1 MWKRLLLVALVGWG
15 GYSWW
20 TTRAVSHG
28 PGIVAPQAPV
38 QREVSDARAFDYK
51 GHRIVPLARF
61 SAQARVLRRE
71 DYRLGREADLAPT
84 DLVLGWN
91 RMSDEAGLKQIDI
104 GQSNRFY
111 YWSVKEYPIP
121 QREIETSS
129 ANMHLI
135 PADSA
140 VESKIKKVRK
150 GQVVQVRGYL
160 VRVEADDGWRWV
172 SSLTREDPGA
182 GACELIWVEE
192 LSAL

>member
-1 MWKRLLLVALVGWG
+1 MWKRLLLVVLIGWG
-15 GYSWW
+15 AYSWW

-28 PGIVAPQAPV
+28 PGVVASQAPV
-38 QREVSDARAFDYK
+38 QREVFDAQAFDYK
-51 GHRIVPLARF
+51 GYRVIPLARF
-61 SAQARVLRRE
+61 SVEARVLRRE

-84 DLVLGWN
+84 DLALGWN
-91 RMSDEAGLKQIDI
+91 RMSDEAVLENIDI

-111 YWSVKEYPIP
+111 YWSAKQPPIP

-140 VESKIKKVRK
+140 VERKLKKIRK
-150 GQVVQVRGYL
+150 GQVVHVRGYL
-160 VRVEADDGWRWV
+160 VRVEADDGWRWM
-172 SSLTREDPGA
+172 SSLTREDTGA

-192 LSAL
+192 LNTL